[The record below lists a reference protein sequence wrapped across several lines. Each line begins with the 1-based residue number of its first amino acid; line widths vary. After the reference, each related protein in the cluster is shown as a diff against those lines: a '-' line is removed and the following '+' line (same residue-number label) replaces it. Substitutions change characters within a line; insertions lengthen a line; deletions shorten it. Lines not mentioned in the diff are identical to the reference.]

1 MLDLNELPQALLLAR
16 GQYATVRSAH
26 EDSKKQLQIL
36 CGKLGAT
43 SAQILRAM
51 QPDNDGVPANVGELM
66 DTCRTTMD
74 LIESMTMQIQA
85 LAQQRAELK
94 PLAWPRH

>member
-85 LAQQRAELK
+85 LAQQRADLK

>member
-26 EDSKKQLQIL
+26 EDSKKQLQML
-36 CGKLGAT
+36 CGKMGAT
-43 SAQILRAM
+43 AAQILRAM
-51 QPDNDGVPANVGELM
+51 QPDNDGVPASVAELM
-66 DTCRTTMD
+66 ATCRTTLDMID
-74 LIESMTMQIQA
+74 STAMLIES

-94 PLAWPRH
+94 PLAWPKR

>member
-66 DTCRTTMD
+66 DTCRATMN
-74 LIESMTMQIQA
+74 LIESMTMQIQG
-85 LAQQRAELK
+85 LAQQRADLK

>member
-51 QPDNDGVPANVGELM
+51 QPDNDGVPAGVGELM
-66 DTCRTTMD
+66 ETCRTTMD
-74 LIESMTMQIQA
+74 LIESMAMQIQA
-85 LAQQRAELK
+85 LAQQRADLK
-94 PLAWPRH
+94 PVAWPRK

>member
-51 QPDNDGVPANVGELM
+51 QPDNDGVPVGVGELM
-66 DTCRTTMD
+66 ATCRLTLD
-74 LIESMTMQIQA
+74 SIESLTVQIEA
-85 LAQQRAELK
+85 LAQQRADLK
-94 PLAWPRH
+94 PVAWPKK

>member
-74 LIESMTMQIQA
+74 LIESTTMQIQA
-85 LAQQRAELK
+85 LAQQRADLK
-94 PLAWPRH
+94 PVAWPRK

>member
-51 QPDNDGVPANVGELM
+51 QPDNDGVPVGVGELM
-66 DTCRTTMD
+66 ATCRLTLD
-74 LIESMTMQIQA
+74 SIESLTVQIEA
-85 LAQQRAELK
+85 LAQQCADLK
-94 PLAWPRH
+94 PVAWPKK